1 MSKIPL
7 ALLPGTLCSAD
18 LWSYQ
23 AEALSEIADVYI
35 VDTSKH
41 DTLITLAEH
50 VHDIMP
56 ARFAVADLSYGGIV
70 AFAVWRHRPA
80 AKRHLD
86 RHRCTF
92 RQLFAPG
99 RWLRLYA
106 INIGES
112 GSNNGLRRFRWFF

>member
-1 MSKIPL
+1 MAKIPL

-35 VDTSKH
+35 ADTSRH

-80 AKRHLD
+80 AISHFGLMNTTLGIFILFEASKFYIKI
-86 RHRCTF
+86 TF
-92 RQLFAPG
+92 
-99 RWLRLYA
+99 
-106 INIGES
+106 
-112 GSNNGLRRFRWFF
+112 